1 MFGARGF
8 YQQHDYIHTVAEPTQ
23 RDEVWSTSL
32 TKALQQ
38 GEEISPA
45 DVAKLTD
52 VSERVCRETMYVM
65 HERGWLNRQTSPDGS
80 VYYEQ
85 PYWLEFHEYDYPGD
99 P

>member
-1 MFGARGF
+1 M
-8 YQQHDYIHTVAEPTQ
+8 AELTQ
-23 RDEVWSTSL
+23 RDEVWSQSL

-38 GEEISPA
+38 GENVSPA
-45 DVAKLTD
+45 DVAETTG

-65 HERGWLNRQTSPDGS
+65 HERGWLNRQATPSGS

-85 PYWLEFHEYDYPGD
+85 PYWLEFDEYDYPGE

>member
-1 MFGARGF
+1 M
-8 YQQHDYIHTVAEPTQ
+8 AEPTH

-38 GEEISPA
+38 GENVSPA
-45 DVAKLTD
+45 EIADITG
-52 VSERVCRETMYVM
+52 VSERVCSETMYIM
-65 HERGWLNRQTSPDGS
+65 HERGWLNRQTSADGS

-85 PYWLEFHEYDYPGD
+85 PYWLEFHEYDFPEE